1 MADVRPFR
9 AVRYREPLDPVVAP
23 PWDVLSEEDVARY
36 RARSRHNVV
45 HLTRPGEDYQGAAA
59 LLDRWLAEGVLVE
72 DPEPAMYL
80 HQTEVEGRG
89 TRLDLIA
96 VLRMV
101 PYEDRVVLPH
111 ERTQPGAKQDR
122 LALLRA
128 TRTCLEPLW
137 FLADGL
143 RPLLEHAPGGE
154 EVVFE
159 HEGRRHRLRR
169 IPAGQWTE
177 AVHAALADSALLI
190 ADGHHRYETTLA
202 VSRELGG
209 PVDAASRFTL
219 ALVTDVADPG
229 LVVLP
234 THRLLR
240 SGIAVTGGVPQPSL
254 EATLAALRGQV
265 AAGVYRSGQFQVLPL
280 EGEVAAVELHRQVID
295 NILGRRDPEQ
305 HLAYTRDPEEA
316 VRWVDSGQGVA
327 AFFLEAPDM
336 ARVLEIAKRGDFLPP
351 KSTYFHPKPPSGM
364 MFHRLEV
371 GRKL

>member
-1 MADVRPFR
+1 VADVRPFF
-9 AVRYREPLDPVVAP
+9 AVRYQELLDPVVAP

-36 RARSRHNVV
+36 RARSPHNVV
-45 HLTRPGEDYQGAAA
+45 HLTRPGEDYEGAAA
-59 LLDRWLAEGVLVE
+59 LLDRWLADGVLVE

-80 HQTEVEGRG
+80 HETEVEGRG
-89 TRLDLIA
+89 SRLDLIA
-96 VLRMV
+96 ALRLV
-101 PYEDRVVLPH
+101 PYEDRIVLPH

-128 TRTCLEPLW
+128 TGTCLEPLW

-143 RPLLEHAPGGE
+143 RPLLECAPAGE
-154 EVVFE
+154 ETVFW
-159 HEGRRHRLRR
+159 HDGRRHRLRR
-169 IPAGQWTE
+169 VPAGHWTE
-177 AVHAALADSALLI
+177 AVHAALADSPMLI

-209 PVDAASRFTL
+209 PADAASRFTL

-240 SGIAVTGGVPQPSL
+240 SGIAVTGGVPQASL
-254 EATLAALRGQV
+254 DATLAALRGQV

-280 EGEVAAVELHRQVID
+280 EGEVAVVELHRQVID

-327 AFFLEAPDM
+327 AFFLDAPDM
-336 ARVLEIAKRGDFLPP
+336 TRVLEIAKRGGFLPP

-371 GRKL
+371 GRRL